1 MSTATPKRG
10 TEMPMIDC
18 CMIVVTT
25 DEETPRCIGLTTASK
40 IGVEKATEDTD
51 AVKLVIK
58 NVLVAQKPAQSTVTG
73 HTITLTDNVLILELL
88 EILEGGTLT
97 KDESG
102 NITGYTPPVAGTEVT
117 LPKFTL
123 DAYSAQYDASGSIVQ
138 YEKISY
144 PNCTGNPIGLG
155 SEDNVFRVNEYT
167 INSAPAKGQAP
178 YTLTVVNALPTISE
192 A

>member
-1 MSTATPKRG
+1 
-10 TEMPMIDC
+10 MPMIDC

-25 DEETPRCIGLTTASK
+25 DGDTPRCIGVTTASK

-51 AVKLVIK
+51 AVKLVVK

-73 HTITLTDNVLILELL
+73 HTITLTDNVTILELL
-88 EILEGGTLT
+88 EILEGGT
-97 KDESG
+97 
-102 NITGYTPPVAGTEVT
+102 IT
-117 LPKFTL
+117 
-123 DAYSAQYDASGSIVQ
+123 Q

-155 SEDNVFRVNEYT
+155 SEDNVFRINEYT

-178 YTLTVVNALPTISE
+178 YTLTIVDALPTISE
-192 A
+192 T

>member
-1 MSTATPKRG
+1 
-10 TEMPMIDC
+10 MIDC

>member
-1 MSTATPKRG
+1 MPTATPKRG

-40 IGVEKATEDTD
+40 IGVEKVTEDTD

-58 NVLVAQKPAQSTVTG
+58 NVLYAQKPSQSTVTG

-97 KDESG
+97 KDESS
-102 NITGYTPPVAGTEVT
+102 NITGYTPPVAGTKVT

-155 SEDNVFRVNEYT
+155 SEDNVFRINEYK
-167 INSAPAKGQAP
+167 INSAPAKGEAP
-178 YTLTVVNALPTISE
+178 YVLSIVDALPVISE
-192 A
+192 S

>member
-1 MSTATPKRG
+1 
-10 TEMPMIDC
+10 MPMIDC

-25 DEETPRCIGLTTASK
+25 DEDTPRCIGVTTASK

-51 AVKLVIK
+51 AVKLVVK

-73 HTITLTDNVLILELL
+73 HTITLTDNVTILELL
-88 EILEGGTLT
+88 EILEGGTIT
-97 KDESG
+97 RDEETQK
-102 NITGYTPPVAGTEVT
+102 ITGYTPPAAGAKVE

-123 DAYSAQYDASGSIVQ
+123 DAYSAQYDASGSVTQ

-155 SEDNVFRVNEYT
+155 SEDNVFRINEYT

-178 YTLTVVNALPTISE
+178 YTLTIVDELPTISE